1 MKKLLLTTALAAVA
15 ISGSAYSEIKVSGEI
30 VQTITSQ
37 SYDKATSQVN
47 GSSAIGS
54 EANVKFS
61 GSKALTNGMTVGA
74 AIRMEDKGGSFSV
87 DQKAFNLSQGGFKVE
102 LGIDTGSSTDGNLV
116 ANVGQ
121 QAEDMGITT
130 SIIKA
135 NVGTAA
141 HDREHIG
148 FSYKADMG
156 EFTVNYSPSLASSV
170 QESTTTDTGGSA
182 LEYVYQGGLGV
193 EGLTVKIG
201 QQVTKAAND
210 SASGASGGEKT
221 ETVMGVMYK
230 MGKVALAYTDRDMDD
245 DTITTEISSVKSASV
260 SYNVSD
266 NLSVSIERAEA
277 TQLTKA
283 SKEKATLIGVGY
295 NMGGLGLEAYYMTSD
310 SIAGTSGNDGNT
322 VQLRTVFG
330 F

>member
-37 SYDKATSQVN
+37 SYDATASQVN

-54 EANVKFS
+54 EVNVKFS
-61 GSKALTNGMTVGA
+61 GSKELTNGMTA
-74 AIRMEDKGGSFSV
+74 AASIRLEDKDGTMYA
-87 DQKAFNLSQGGFKVE
+87 DQKAFSLSQGGFKVE
-102 LGIDTGSSTDGNLV
+102 FGIDTGSSIDGNLV

-121 QAEDMGITT
+121 QAEDFNVSG
-130 SIIKA
+130 SIAKA
-135 NVGTAA
+135 VINTPV
-141 HDREHIG
+141 HDKEHIG

-156 EFTVNYSPSLASSV
+156 EFTVNYAPSLATSV
-170 QESTTTDTGGSA
+170 NESKTTDAGGSA
-182 LEYVYQGGLGV
+182 LEYLYQGGLGV

-210 SASGASGGEKT
+210 SIAGADGGEKT
-221 ETVMGVMYK
+221 ETVLGVMYK
-230 MGKVALAYTDRDMDD
+230 MGKVALAYTDRDNDD
-245 DTITTEISSVKSASV
+245 DTITTEVSGVKSASV

-266 NLSVSIERAEA
+266 NLSVSIERHEA
-277 TQLTKA
+277 TQLGATA
-283 SKEKATLIGVGY
+283 KEKATLIGVGY
-295 NMGGLGLEAYYMTSD
+295 NMGGLGLEAYYMSSED
-310 SIAGTSGNDGNT
+310 IAGTPGNDGNT